1 MMATILL
8 IEASPDLCKLFEHLL
23 QAEGHQVLASYDW
36 QGADALLAAHHPDMI
51 IFDWAL
57 SNTAGYAWA
66 ERLRASAA
74 TASIPILFVCG
85 DPPPRA
91 TAELLGSIGVSTIE
105 KPFDIFVFRK
115 RVSAL
120 LGMRERAI
128 GGKA

>member
-1 MMATILL
+1 MAATILL

-23 QAEGHQVLASYDW
+23 HAEGYEVQAYYDW
-36 QGADALLAAHHPDMI
+36 QSAAAALAIQPADLV

-66 ERLRASAA
+66 ESLRANHPTS
-74 TASIPILFVCG
+74 TIPILFVCG
-85 DPPPRA
+85 DPPRRA
-91 TAELLGSIGVSTIE
+91 TLEQLGSLGISTIE

-120 LGMRERAI
+120 LGKRERAM
-128 GGKA
+128 GV